1 MNIQVLLVSLVFF
14 FLGRSLKNRKSE
26 GELVGRSRRIFVWF
40 WEERKIIKIQY
51 VQYQL
56 LKVEKQRTVRS
67 KQILQCQKYPI
78 RAKTLKIGTLP
89 KIGGLPDHPPQSQ
102 SEQTV
107 RDCNDTVVYVIK
119 CIWKYKYFKIIF
131 IIIYI
136 FTYNVC
142 PILLK

>member
-1 MNIQVLLVSLVFF
+1 ME
-14 FLGRSLKNRKSE
+14 LKIC
-26 GELVGRSRRIFVWF
+26 IFVWF

-89 KIGGLPDHPPQSQ
+89 KIGGLPDHPPP
-102 SEQTV
+102 
-107 RDCNDTVVYVIK
+107 
-119 CIWKYKYFKIIF
+119 
-131 IIIYI
+131 
-136 FTYNVC
+136 
-142 PILLK
+142 PILERVDCTLEVLDVQY